1 MFGLLFLW
9 ALYNFKSFP
18 LVHRGQGAEVSR
30 HGLTSLSP
38 PPQKGETHT
47 HREEEEKEDE
57 ILANTFIL

>member
-1 MFGLLFLW
+1 MLFLW
-9 ALYNFKSFP
+9 ALYNFKGFP

-38 PPQKGETHT
+38 PPQKGETRTHT
-47 HREEEEKEDE
+47 EEGEEKEDE